1 MTLDEDVELARG
13 LLLFNSRSSAMCA
26 RDDEHARRYERF
38 IQMAP
43 TWRLGAQRLDPC
55 TARERG
61 GFGHTLTER
70 KQRIDATGHV
80 ASGFIKTAGN
90 GITG

>member
-1 MTLDEDVELARG
+1 
-13 LLLFNSRSSAMCA
+13 MCA
-26 RDDEHARRYERF
+26 RDDEHTRRYERC
-38 IQMAP
+38 IQIAP
-43 TWRLGAQRLDPC
+43 TWHLGAQRLDRC

-70 KQRIDATGHV
+70 MQRIDVTGHV
-80 ASGFIKTAGN
+80 ASEFINPAGN